1 MTSDNDR
8 FETLLRKKETEHEKR
23 TRSREGEKG
32 WPGVSQKSLE
42 KNKRATYKRFE
53 SKFKI
58 QVLVLYFPRNIDE
71 RITFPRNIDERITN
85 DKTVQIELK
94 S

>member
-53 SKFKI
+53 SRFKI
-58 QVLVLYFPRNIDE
+58 QECFIFLAIS
-71 RITFPRNIDERITN
+71 TS
-85 DKTVQIELK
+85 K
-94 S
+94 SQMIKQYKLN